1 MRRLLL
7 VLLLVLGSVMVA
19 QGGPS
24 PASVGDA
31 RMRWLPGELPLA
43 GYFSI
48 TSQASTPLHLVGASS
63 PAFGDVML
71 HRSVEEG
78 GMQRMVHVDGLDLA
92 PGQTLV
98 FAPGGYHLMLM
109 DRKQDLH
116 PGDQVPVTLRFGDG
130 QTLEVPFRVEG
141 AQGE

>member
-7 VLLLVLGSVMVA
+7 FLFLLGAVA
-19 QGGPS
+19 AAQAGAVA
-24 PASVGDA
+24 ASVNDA
-31 RMRWLPGELPLA
+31 RMRWLPGDLPLA

-48 TSQASTPLHLVGASS
+48 TNQGSFPLYLVGASS

-71 HRSVEEG
+71 HRSVEKD
-78 GMQRMVHVDGLDLA
+78 GMQRMVHVDRLDLA

-109 DRKQDLH
+109 DRKHPLH
-116 PGDQVPVTLRFGDG
+116 PGDKVPVTLRFSDG

-141 AQGE
+141 TRGE